1 MNALAVVP
9 LVMLLAAVAHPG
21 HNQTMDVAIVGA
33 AGTIGRQIA
42 ITLLRARV
50 LPPTARLQLVG
61 RRGGPSEAV
70 LPGFAADLADAFA
83 EELPEIDLAWG
94 PDEILADL
102 VIVAAGATV
111 TGLPGAPRDRA
122 ALAAV
127 NLPLV
132 EACAKAVAR
141 NGHGEELVLVVTNPV
156 EAGVAACCRHLDRRR
171 VIGMGGFL
179 DTLRFRQE
187 IAAELGVRRQMVH
200 GLVLGE
206 HGSRLVP
213 CWSTVRVYGFESEDG
228 AARIAAL
235 RRPHDP
241 APDTALCEI
250 AGIVAREGPAAAYRR
265 ADAWGAGLR
274 ALVKP
279 LVTQLSGARTPVGS
293 AEMIVRLV
301 ATILAGGQFP
311 AAAQVM
317 LDGEFLGIHGVCG
330 APVVISNRGVERIDA
345 LELAPDE
352 AAAVRAS
359 VGPP

>member
-1 MNALAVVP
+1 
-9 LVMLLAAVAHPG
+9 
-21 HNQTMDVAIVGA
+21 MDVAIVGA

-61 RRGGPSEAV
+61 RRGGASEGL

-83 EELPEIDLAWG
+83 EDLPEIDLAWS

-102 VIVAAGATV
+102 VIIAAGATV

-122 ALAAV
+122 ALAAA

-132 EACAKAVAR
+132 EACARAIAR
-141 NGHGEELVLVVTNPV
+141 NGHGEELLLVVTNPV

-187 IAAELGVRRQMVH
+187 IAAELGVRRQLVH

-206 HGSRLVP
+206 HGPGLVP
-213 CWSTVRVYGFESEDG
+213 VWSTVRVYGFESEDG

-241 APDTALCEI
+241 AP
-250 AGIVAREGPAAAYRR
+250 AAA
-265 ADAWGAGLR
+265 L
-274 ALVKP
+274 
-279 LVTQLSGARTPVGS
+279 

-301 ATILAGGQFP
+301 ASMLAGGQFP

-317 LDGEFLGIHGVCG
+317 LAGEFLGIHGVCG
-330 APVVISNRGVERIDA
+330 APVVISNRGIERIDA
-345 LELAPDE
+345 LDLDPTE
-352 AAAVRAS
+352 AEAVRAS
-359 VGPP
+359 VVRS

>member
-1 MNALAVVP
+1 
-9 LVMLLAAVAHPG
+9 
-21 HNQTMDVAIVGA
+21 MDVAIVGA
-33 AGTIGRQIA
+33 AGTIGRQVAIA
-42 ITLLRARV
+42 LLRARV
-50 LPPTARLQLVG
+50 LPPSSRLQLVG
-61 RRGGPSEAV
+61 RRGGASETL

-111 TGLPGAPRDRA
+111 TGRPGAPRDRA
-122 ALAAV
+122 ALAAA

-132 EACAKAVAR
+132 EDCARAVAR
-141 NGHGEELVLVVTNPV
+141 NGHGEELLLVVTNPV

-187 IAAELGVRRQMVH
+187 IARELGVRRQLVH

-206 HGSRLVP
+206 HGPGLVP
-213 CWSTVRVYGFESEDG
+213 CWSSVRVYGFESEDG

-235 RRPHDP
+235 RRPRDP
-241 APDTALCEI
+241 SPAAALAEI
-250 AGIVAREGPAAAYRR
+250 AALVAREGPVPAYRR

-274 ALVKP
+274 ALVRP

-293 AEMIVRLV
+293 AEMIARLV
-301 ATILAGGQFP
+301 ATILGGGQFP
-311 AAAQVM
+311 AAAQV
-317 LDGEFLGIHGVCG
+317 LLAGEFLGIHGVCG
-330 APVVISNRGVERIDA
+330 APVVITNRGIERVEDLALDA
-345 LELAPDE
+345 DE

-359 VGPP
+359 VVPA